1 MGNCRSARRKSRLF
15 EWLQGD
21 PVNGIL
27 MTLAFF
33 SFLIIGRNL
42 KLWQMNKRGKSAQ
55 MQAEVEEGKSSLA
68 EEPKTGSVLH
78 RFDARIKFICAIV
91 AVFGAVALT
100 HSEFA
105 VIPIIVCVVLV
116 IFARASLKS
125 YFKRL
130 LYPLSIALVVAVV
143 QLFTGTTVVA
153 TIPYLGW
160 HIYSQGIA
168 FAILIF
174 ARVLAAASI
183 LNLLITITPME
194 TLMDSLSWFRVPSV
208 ILDTMM
214 LMYRYISVVSEEK
227 ARIYKAQESR
237 CGYTKSVSV
246 VRKLGN
252 YGTVGGMLLVKS
264 FDRALKVGDAMVSRG
279 YTGTSSLFSYS
290 TKKMAK
296 KDIAIGVIVVLAVV
310 ALLLAD
316 LGII

>member
-1 MGNCRSARRKSRLF
+1 MF
-15 EWLQGD
+15 EWLYGD
-21 PVNGIL
+21 PVNGML

-33 SFLIIGRNL
+33 TFLIIGRNL
-42 KLWQMNKRGKSAQ
+42 KLWQINKKEKTAQPQTGDALPSADT
-55 MQAEVEEGKSSLA
+55 S
-68 EEPKTGSVLH
+68 KTGSALQ
-78 RFDARIKFICAIV
+78 RLYARVKFICAII

-100 HSEFA
+100 RSEYA
-105 VIPIIVCVVLV
+105 VIPIIVCMALVV
-116 IFARASLKS
+116 IYARVSLNG

-130 LYPLSIALVVAVV
+130 LYPIFIAIFVAVV
-143 QLFTGTTVVA
+143 QLFAGTHIVA

-160 HIYSQGIA
+160 NIYQEGIT

-174 ARVLAAASI
+174 ARVLSAASI
-183 LNLLITITPME
+183 LNLLITVTPME
-194 TLMDSLSWFRVPSV
+194 TLLDSLAWFRVPSV
-208 ILDTMM
+208 ILDTTM
-214 LMYRYISVVSEEK
+214 LMYRYISVVSEERT
-227 ARIYKAQESR
+227 RIYKAQQSR
-237 CGYTKSVSV
+237 YGYTKSAGMF
-246 VRKLGN
+246 RKLGN

-296 KDIAIGVIVVLAVV
+296 KDIAIGILVVSAVV

>member
-1 MGNCRSARRKSRLF
+1 MF

-21 PVNGIL
+21 PVNGML
-27 MTLAFF
+27 MTVAFF

-42 KLWQMNKRGKSAQ
+42 KLRQINNRGKNIQTKTEDKVSDLPSSEPSKAGSALQ
-55 MQAEVEEGKSSLA
+55 
-68 EEPKTGSVLH
+68 
-78 RFDARIKFICAIV
+78 RFDARIKFICAIA
-91 AVFGAVALT
+91 AVFGVVALT
-100 HSEFA
+100 RSEFA

-116 IFARASLKS
+116 IFDRASLKG

-160 HIYSQGIA
+160 HIYEQGIS

-237 CGYTKSVSV
+237 CGYTKSVSIF
-246 VRKLGN
+246 RKLGN

-296 KDIAIGVIVVLAVV
+296 KDIAIGALVILAVV

-316 LGII
+316 IGII

>member
-1 MGNCRSARRKSRLF
+1 MF

-21 PVNGIL
+21 PVNGML
-27 MTLAFF
+27 MTLGFF
-33 SFLIIGRNL
+33 IFLIIGRNL
-42 KLWQMNKRGKSAQ
+42 KLRQINKREKNAQTQATDHDLPSAD
-55 MQAEVEEGKSSLA
+55 A
-68 EEPKTGSVLH
+68 PKTGSALH
-78 RFDARIKFICAIV
+78 RLDARVKFICAII

-100 HSEFA
+100 RSEYA
-105 VIPIIVCVVLV
+105 VIPIIVCVVLAV
-116 IFARASLKS
+116 YAHASLKG

-130 LYPLSIALVVAVV
+130 LYPTYVAIVVAVV
-143 QLFTGTTVVA
+143 QLFVGTHVVA

-160 HIYSQGIA
+160 NIYMEGIT

-183 LNLLITITPME
+183 LNLLITVTPME
-194 TLMDSLSWFRVPSV
+194 TLLDSLAWFRVPSV
-208 ILDTMM
+208 ILDTTM
-214 LMYRYISVVSEEK
+214 LMYRYISVVSDER
-227 ARIYKAQESR
+227 ARIYKAQQSR

-246 VRKLGN
+246 FRKLGN

-279 YTGTSSLFSYS
+279 YTGTSSLFSYT
-290 TKKMAK
+290 TKKMEK
-296 KDIAIGVIVVLAVV
+296 KDIAIGVLVVLAVV

>member
-1 MGNCRSARRKSRLF
+1 MF

-21 PVNGIL
+21 PVNGML
-27 MTLAFF
+27 MTLGFF
-33 SFLIIGRNL
+33 TFLIIGRNL
-42 KLWQMNKRGKSAQ
+42 KLRQINKREKTAQTQTTDHDLPSAD
-55 MQAEVEEGKSSLA
+55 A
-68 EEPKTGSVLH
+68 PKIGSALH
-78 RFDARIKFICAIV
+78 RLDARVKFICAIT

-100 HSEFA
+100 RSEYA
-105 VIPIIVCVVLV
+105 VIPIIACVVLAV
-116 IFARASLKS
+116 YAHASLKG

-130 LYPLSIALVVAVV
+130 LYPTYVAVVVAVV
-143 QLFTGTTVVA
+143 QLFAGTHVVA
-153 TIPYLGW
+153 SIPYLGW
-160 HIYSQGIA
+160 NIYMEGIT

-183 LNLLITITPME
+183 LNLLITVTPME
-194 TLMDSLSWFRVPSV
+194 TLLDSLSWFRVPSV
-208 ILDTMM
+208 ILDTTM

-227 ARIYKAQESR
+227 TRIYKAQQAR
-237 CGYTKSVSV
+237 CGYTKSVSIFH
-246 VRKLGN
+246 KLGN

-279 YTGTSSLFSYS
+279 YTGTSSLFNYS

-296 KDIAIGVIVVLAVV
+296 KDIAIGALVVLAVV

>member
-1 MGNCRSARRKSRLF
+1 MF

-21 PVNGIL
+21 PVNGML
-27 MTLAFF
+27 MTLGFF
-33 SFLIIGRNL
+33 IFLIIGRKL
-42 KLWQMNKRGKSAQ
+42 KLWQINKKEKSTQ
-55 MQAEVEEGKSSLA
+55 MQTANPDLPSVDAS
-68 EEPKTGSVLH
+68 KTGSAMH
-78 RFDARIKFICAIV
+78 RLDARVKFICAIT

-100 HSEFA
+100 RSEYA
-105 VIPIIVCVVLV
+105 VIPIIVCVALAVY
-116 IFARASLKS
+116 AHASLKS

-130 LYPLSIALVVAVV
+130 LYPTYVAIVVAVV
-143 QLFTGTTVVA
+143 QLFTGAHVVA

-160 HIYSQGIA
+160 NIYQEGIV

-183 LNLLITITPME
+183 LNLLITVTPME
-194 TLMDSLSWFRVPSV
+194 TLLDSLAWFRVPSV
-208 ILDTMM
+208 ILDTTM
-214 LMYRYISVVSEEK
+214 LMYRYISVVSQEK
-227 ARIYKAQESR
+227 TRIYKAQQSR
-237 CGYTKSVSV
+237 CGYTKSVGMF
-246 VRKLGN
+246 RRLGN

-296 KDIAIGVIVVLAVV
+296 KDIIIGILVVSAVV

>member
-1 MGNCRSARRKSRLF
+1 MF

-21 PVNGIL
+21 PVNGML
-27 MTLAFF
+27 MTVGFF
-33 SFLIIGRNL
+33 IFLIIGRNL
-42 KLWQMNKRGKSAQ
+42 KLRQMNKRDKSIQ
-55 MQAEVEEGKSSLA
+55 TQTEDSDLA
-68 EEPKTGSVLH
+68 SADSPKVGSALH
-78 RFDARIKFICAIV
+78 RLDTRVKFICAIA

-100 HSEFA
+100 HSEYA
-105 VIPIIVCVVLV
+105 VIPIITCVVLV
-116 IFARASLKS
+116 IYSRASLKG

-143 QLFTGTTVVA
+143 QLFTGSHVVA

-160 HIYSQGIA
+160 HIYQEGIS

-183 LNLLITITPME
+183 LNLLITVTPME
-194 TLMDSLSWFRVPSV
+194 TLLDSLAWFRVPSV

-214 LMYRYISVVSEEK
+214 LMYRYISVISDEK
-227 ARIYKAQESR
+227 NRIYKAQESR
-237 CGYTKSVSV
+237 CGYTKSVSIF
-246 VRKLGN
+246 RKLGN

-279 YTGTSSLFSYS
+279 YTGTSNLFSYS

-296 KDIAIGVIVVLAVV
+296 KDIAIGVIVVSAVV

>member
-1 MGNCRSARRKSRLF
+1 MF

-21 PVNGIL
+21 PVNGML
-27 MTLAFF
+27 MTLGFF
-33 SFLIIGRNL
+33 IFLIIGRNL
-42 KLWQMNKRGKSAQ
+42 KLRQINKREKNVQTQTNDQSQNSSSIDASKEDSA
-55 MQAEVEEGKSSLA
+55 
-68 EEPKTGSVLH
+68 LH

-100 HSEFA
+100 KSIDA
-105 VIPIIVCVVLV
+105 LIPIIICTVLV
-116 IFARASLKS
+116 VYARASLKS

-130 LYPLSIALVVAVV
+130 MYPFYVAIVVAIV
-143 QLFTGTTVVA
+143 QFFVGTTIVA

-160 HIYSQGIA
+160 HIYSEGIS
-168 FAILIF
+168 FGILIF

-183 LNLLITITPME
+183 LNLLITVTPME
-194 TLMDSLSWFRVPSV
+194 TLLDSLAWFHVPSV
-208 ILDTMM
+208 ILDTTM
-214 LMYRYISVVSEEK
+214 LMYRYISVVSEER
-227 ARIYKAQESR
+227 ARIYKAQQSR
-237 CGYTKSVSV
+237 CGYNKSVGLF
-246 VRKLGN
+246 RKLSN

-296 KDIAIGVIVVLAVV
+296 KDVAIGIIVVLAVI
-310 ALLLAD
+310 ALLLFD

>member
-1 MGNCRSARRKSRLF
+1 MF

-21 PVNGIL
+21 PVNGIV
-27 MTLAFF
+27 MALAFF
-33 SFLIIGRNL
+33 TFLIIGRNL
-42 KLWQMNKRGKSAQ
+42 KLRQMNKREKKTQTQQEDFSHPTISDVSKEGSA
-55 MQAEVEEGKSSLA
+55 
-68 EEPKTGSVLH
+68 LH

-91 AVFGAVALT
+91 AVFGAVALS
-100 HSEFA
+100 HSEYA

-116 IFARASLKS
+116 VYSRASLKG

-130 LYPLSIALVVAVV
+130 LYPLSIALVVAFV
-143 QLFTGTTVVA
+143 QLFTGTIVVA

-160 HIYSQGIA
+160 HIYMEGIS
-168 FAILIF
+168 FGLLIF

-183 LNLLITITPME
+183 LNLLITVTPME
-194 TLMDSLSWFRVPSV
+194 TLLDSLAWFRVPSA
-208 ILDTMM
+208 ILDTTM

-237 CGYTKSVSV
+237 CGYTKSVGIF
-246 VRKLGN
+246 RKLSN

-264 FDRALKVGDAMVSRG
+264 FNRALKVGDAMVSRG
-279 YTGTSSLFSYS
+279 YSGTSSLFSYS
-290 TKKMAK
+290 TKNMEK
-296 KDIAIGVIVVLAVV
+296 KDIVIGVLVVLAVV

>member
-1 MGNCRSARRKSRLF
+1 MF
-15 EWLQGD
+15 EWLHGD
-21 PVNGIL
+21 PVNGIVI
-27 MTLAFF
+27 TLGFF
-33 SFLIIGRNL
+33 IFLIIGRNL
-42 KLWQMNKRGKSAQ
+42 KLWQMNKREKSTQ
-55 MQAEVEEGKSSLA
+55 TQTEEKDHNLPPA
-68 EEPKTGSVLH
+68 DAPKVGSVLQ
-78 RFDARIKFICAIV
+78 RFDARIKFICAIA

-116 IFARASLKS
+116 VYARASLKG

-143 QLFTGTTVVA
+143 QLFTGTTVAA

-160 HIYSQGIA
+160 HIYTQGIS
-168 FAILIF
+168 FAVLIF
-174 ARVLAAASI
+174 ARVLSAASI
-183 LNLLITITPME
+183 LNLLITVTPME
-194 TLMDSLSWFRVPSV
+194 TLLDSLSWFRVPSV

-237 CGYTKSVSV
+237 CGYTKSVSIF
-246 VRKLGN
+246 RKLGN

-296 KDIAIGVIVVLAVV
+296 KDIAIGVLVVSAVV

>member
-1 MGNCRSARRKSRLF
+1 MF
-15 EWLQGD
+15 EWLHGD
-21 PVNGIL
+21 PVNGIVI
-27 MTLAFF
+27 TLGFF
-33 SFLIIGRNL
+33 IFLIIGRNL
-42 KLWQMNKRGKSAQ
+42 KLWQMNKREKSAQ
-55 MQAEVEEGKSSLA
+55 TQTEEKDHNLSPA
-68 EEPKTGSVLH
+68 DAPKVGSVLQ
-78 RFDARIKFICAIV
+78 RFDARIKFICAIA

-116 IFARASLKS
+116 VYARASLKG
-125 YFKRL
+125 YLKRL

-143 QLFTGTTVVA
+143 QLFTGTTVAA

-160 HIYSQGIA
+160 HIYTQGIS
-168 FAILIF
+168 FAVLIF
-174 ARVLAAASI
+174 ARVLSAASI
-183 LNLLITITPME
+183 LNLLITVTPME
-194 TLMDSLSWFRVPSV
+194 TLLDSLSWFRVPSV

-237 CGYTKSVSV
+237 CGYTKSVSIF
-246 VRKLGN
+246 RKLGN

-279 YTGTSSLFSYS
+279 YTGTSNLFSYS

-296 KDIAIGVIVVLAVV
+296 KDIAIGVLVVSAVV

>member
-1 MGNCRSARRKSRLF
+1 MF
-15 EWLQGD
+15 EWLHGD
-21 PVNGIL
+21 PVNGIVI
-27 MTLAFF
+27 TLGFF
-33 SFLIIGRNL
+33 IFLIIGRNL
-42 KLWQMNKRGKSAQ
+42 KLWQMNKREKSTQ
-55 MQAEVEEGKSSLA
+55 TQTEEKDHNLPPAGA
-68 EEPKTGSVLH
+68 PKVGSVLQ
-78 RFDARIKFICAIV
+78 RFDARIKFICAIA

-100 HSEFA
+100 HLEFA

-116 IFARASLKS
+116 VYARASLKG

-143 QLFTGTTVVA
+143 QLFTGTTVA
-153 TIPYLGW
+153 ASIPYLGW
-160 HIYSQGIA
+160 HIYTQGIS
-168 FAILIF
+168 FAVLIF
-174 ARVLAAASI
+174 ARVLSAASI
-183 LNLLITITPME
+183 LNLLITVTPME
-194 TLMDSLSWFRVPSV
+194 TLLDSLSWFRVPSV

-237 CGYTKSVSV
+237 CGYTKSVSIF
-246 VRKLGN
+246 RKLGN

-296 KDIAIGVIVVLAVV
+296 KDIAIGVLVVSAVV

>member
-1 MGNCRSARRKSRLF
+1 VF

-21 PVNGIL
+21 PVNGML

-33 SFLIIGRNL
+33 SFLIIGRTL
-42 KLWQMNKRGKSAQ
+42 KLRQMNKREKNTQPQTHDKDPNLLS
-55 MQAEVEEGKSSLA
+55 VDSL
-68 EEPKTGSVLH
+68 KVGSTLQH
-78 RFDARIKFICAIV
+78 FDARIKFVCSIT
-91 AVFGAVALT
+91 AVFGVVALT
-100 HSEFA
+100 QSEFA
-105 VIPIIVCVVLV
+105 IIPIVACVVLV
-116 IFARASLKS
+116 VFARASLKG

-130 LYPLSIALVVAVV
+130 LYPISIALVVALV
-143 QLFTGTTVVA
+143 QLFVGTTVVA
-153 TIPYLGW
+153 TVPYLGW
-160 HIYSQGIA
+160 HIYSQGIS

-174 ARVLAAASI
+174 ARVIAAASI

-237 CGYTKSVSV
+237 CGYTKSVSIF
-246 VRKLGN
+246 RKLGN

-290 TKKMAK
+290 TKKMSK
-296 KDIAIGVIVVLAVV
+296 KDIAIGVFVVLMVV

>member
-1 MGNCRSARRKSRLF
+1 MF

-21 PVNGIL
+21 TVNGML

-33 SFLIIGRNL
+33 TFLIIGRNL
-42 KLWQMNKRGKSAQ
+42 KLRQINRQNAQ
-55 MQAEVEEGKSSLA
+55 TQAEDHGHDLTYGDAS
-68 EEPKTGSVLH
+68 KTGSALH
-78 RFDARIKFICAIV
+78 RLDARIKFICAIA

-100 HSEFA
+100 RSEYA
-105 VIPIIVCVVLV
+105 VIPIIVCIVLV
-116 IFARASLKS
+116 IYARASLKS

-130 LYPLSIALVVAVV
+130 LYPISIAIVVAIV
-143 QLFTGTTVVA
+143 QLFTGTHIVA

-160 HIYSQGIA
+160 NIYQEGIT

-174 ARVLAAASI
+174 ARVLSAASI
-183 LNLLITITPME
+183 LNLLITVTPME
-194 TLMDSLSWFRVPSV
+194 TLLDSLSWFRIPSV
-208 ILDTMM
+208 ILDTTM

-237 CGYTKSVSV
+237 CGYTKSVSIF
-246 VRKLGN
+246 RKLGN

-296 KDIAIGVIVVLAVV
+296 KDIAIGVIVVSAVV

>member
-1 MGNCRSARRKSRLF
+1 MF

-21 PVNGIL
+21 PVNGML

-42 KLWQMNKRGKSAQ
+42 KLRQMNKRDGSVQ
-55 MQAEVEEGKSSLA
+55 TVAEDKDHNLPPVEA
-68 EEPKTGSVLH
+68 PKTGSALQ

-100 HSEFA
+100 RSEFA
-105 VIPIIVCVVLV
+105 VVPIIVCVVLV
-116 IFARASLKS
+116 VFARASLKG

-143 QLFTGTTVVA
+143 QLFTGTTVAA

-160 HIYSQGIA
+160 HIYSQGIS

-194 TLMDSLSWFRVPSV
+194 TLLDSLSWFRVPSV

-237 CGYTKSVSV
+237 CGYTKSVSIF
-246 VRKLGN
+246 RKLGN

-290 TKKMAK
+290 TKTMAK
-296 KDIAIGVIVVLAVV
+296 KDIAIGVIVILAVA